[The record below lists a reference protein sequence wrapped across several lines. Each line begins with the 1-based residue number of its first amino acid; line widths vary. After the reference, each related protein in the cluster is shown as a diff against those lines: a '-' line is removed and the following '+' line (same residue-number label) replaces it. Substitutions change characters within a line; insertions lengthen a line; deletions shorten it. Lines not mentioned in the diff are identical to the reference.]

1 MGKPCQSVDFD
12 TQIDNAK
19 FKGAAYAFNEGEC
32 SIISIGCYK
41 VGVKSNLPQIWR
53 SIQWKQHK
61 RNPNKYKNLR
71 EEIQAFA
78 DALTKMWQQNPVIS
92 NGEQAVSLAL
102 EDGEDCLVY
111 TYRLTEY
118 AKSQFNEAQLSY
130 MQENIRKNIIPIL
143 KNQASQAELI
153 RRCMDEEY
161 VFKYIYQDKDGEFL
175 CSVKI
180 TPDDYK

>member
-1 MGKPCQSVDFD
+1 
-12 TQIDNAK
+12 
-19 FKGAAYAFNEGEC
+19 
-32 SIISIGCYK
+32 
-41 VGVKSNLPQIWR
+41 
-53 SIQWKQHK
+53 
-61 RNPNKYKNLR
+61 
-71 EEIQAFA
+71 
-78 DALTKMWQQNPVIS
+78 
-92 NGEQAVSLAL
+92 
-102 EDGEDCLVY
+102 
-111 TYRLTEY
+111 
-118 AKSQFNEAQLSY
+118 

>member
-1 MGKPCQSVDFD
+1 M
-12 TQIDNAK
+12 
-19 FKGAAYAFNEGEC
+19 
-32 SIISIGCYK
+32 
-41 VGVKSNLPQIWR
+41 
-53 SIQWKQHK
+53 K
-61 RNPNKYKNLR
+61 RFLSSLFIY
-71 EEIQAFA
+71 F

-130 MQENIRKNIIPIL
+130 MQDNIRTNIIPIL
-143 KNQASQAELI
+143 KSQASQAELI